1 MAAAQ
6 LINITVQ
13 ELNGNALSN
22 TPHILFPTQGILCTQ
37 LTTPKVVNG
46 TSCVSQIKVLATNE
60 LYLTGTTIADI
71 ATAANGA

>member
-13 ELNGNALSN
+13 ELNGNALPN

-37 LTTPKVVNG
+37 LTTAKVVNG
-46 TSCVSQIKVLATNE
+46 VSCVSQIKVLSTGE

-71 ATAANGA
+71 ATAANG